1 MWPPLCLG
9 QGEGWDARFTT
20 TLTQDA
26 IPEGSWLVGPYQSAA
41 CCPSKSVGLIPHKA
55 WKTLH
60 RLPMENRSMTSGAC
74 AAGERRSER
83 VACGLRPCCLNC
95 TEPAKTGPHWRGV
108 SRPGGWSTQGW
119 GRAIHPLCLMLLP
132 LHSCG
137 VYPPFTALVRD
148 VFPLL
153 LRTSAVQK
161 AKVIPLSL
169 VNRLLRKR
177 MTQLLS
183 LCMGRREEQGT

>member
-60 RLPMENRSMTSGAC
+60 RLPVEDRSGDSAPLWMYA
-74 AAGERRSER
+74 RVRSALALDSAPGDFR
-83 VACGLRPCCLNC
+83 VLRM
-95 TEPAKTGPHWRGV
+95 WV
-108 SRPGGWSTQGW
+108 W
-119 GRAIHPLCLMLLP
+119 GHPTNFYLGDEKSSDGRIRLP
-132 LHSCG
+132 SS
-137 VYPPFTALVRD
+137 V
-148 VFPLL
+148 
-153 LRTSAVQK
+153 
-161 AKVIPLSL
+161 
-169 VNRLLRKR
+169 
-177 MTQLLS
+177 
-183 LCMGRREEQGT
+183 GRREEMGCSSHRSADCAWKGDEFDCIPLLRSFGRALEQGQEG